1 MKDLTTNDLAATTF
15 AVRASGR
22 KALVAFLTAGYPDQ
36 TTFEDLVKASVDAG
50 CDIIEV
56 GIPFSDP
63 IADGPIIQAAST
75 AALAH
80 GVTLRSTLRQVA
92 RLSSRCPLVAMS
104 YINPILRMGVDAF
117 ADAARESGV
126 SGLILPDVSFEESD
140 AFRPAL
146 TARGLAYIDLVAP
159 TSDDAR
165 LRAIACASSG
175 FVYLVSVT
183 GVTGVRNALP
193 AGVTELAGRVRT
205 ATETPVYVGF
215 GVSTPE
221 LAAELAPCA
230 DGVIIGSRL
239 IQLAGDGHP
248 GQAGRRVG
256 DFLAGARKAIDAAAG
271 SPERTTTPPA
281 HSC

>member
-1 MKDLTTNDLAATTF
+1 MKNLAATT
-15 AVRASGR
+15 AELRENGA
-22 KALVAFLTAGYPDQ
+22 KALVAYLMAGYPNER
-36 TTFEDLVKASVDAG
+36 TFEDLVRASFDSG
-50 CDIIEV
+50 CDIVEV

-63 IADGPIIQAAST
+63 IADGPVIQAASN

-80 GVTLRSTLRQVA
+80 GVTLRSVLAQIA
-92 RLSSRCPLVAMS
+92 RLSARGPLVGMS

-117 ADAARESGV
+117 ADAARDSGI

-146 TARGLAYIDLVAP
+146 AARGLAYIDLVAP
-159 TSDDAR
+159 TSNDAR
-165 LRAIACASSG
+165 LRAIAGASSG

-183 GVTGVRNALP
+183 GVTGVRSALP
-193 AGVTELAGRVRT
+193 AGVSELAGRVRA
-205 ATETPVYVGF
+205 ATETPGYVGV

-221 LAAELAPCA
+221 LAAELAPHA

-239 IQLAGDGHP
+239 LQLAADGLP
-248 GQAGRRVG
+248 AQAGRRVG
-256 DFLAGARKAIDAAAG
+256 DFLAAARRAIDAAAG

>member
-1 MKDLTTNDLAATTF
+1 MNDLTVTTT
-15 AVRASGR
+15 ALRESGA
-22 KALVAFLTAGYPDQ
+22 KALVAYLMAGYPDER
-36 TTFEDLVKASVDAG
+36 TFEDLVSACADAG
-50 CDIIEV
+50 CDIVEI

-63 IADGPIIQAAST
+63 IADGPVIQAAST
-75 AALAH
+75 AALAR

-92 RLSSRCPLVAMS
+92 RLSARVPLVGMS

-117 ADAARESGV
+117 ADAARESGI
-126 SGLILPDVSFEESD
+126 SGLILPDVSFEESA

-146 TARGLAYIDLVAP
+146 AARGLAYIDLVAP
-159 TSDDAR
+159 TSDDVR
-165 LRAIACASSG
+165 LRAIAGASSG

-193 AGVTELAGRVRT
+193 AGVSELAGRVRT

-221 LAAELAPCA
+221 LASELAQCA

-239 IQLAGDGHP
+239 MQLAADGHP

-256 DFLAGARKAIDAAAG
+256 EFLAEARRAIDAAAG

>member
-1 MKDLTTNDLAATTF
+1 MNDLSATTT
-15 AVRASGR
+15 ALRVSGG
-22 KALVAFLTAGYPDQ
+22 KALVAYLMAGYPDER
-36 TTFEDLVKASVDAG
+36 TFEDLVKASVDAG
-50 CDIIEV
+50 CDIVEI

-63 IADGPIIQAAST
+63 IADGPVIQAAST
-75 AALAH
+75 AALAR
-80 GVTLRSTLRQVA
+80 GVTLRSTLRLVA
-92 RLSSRCPLVAMS
+92 RLSARVPLVGMS

-117 ADAARESGV
+117 ADAARESGI
-126 SGLILPDVSFEESD
+126 SGLILPDVSFEESG

-146 TARGLAYIDLVAP
+146 AARGLAYIDLVAP
-159 TSDDAR
+159 TSNDAR
-165 LRAIACASSG
+165 LRAIAGASSG

-193 AGVTELAGRVRT
+193 AGVSELAGRVRT

-221 LAAELAPCA
+221 LAAELAQCA
-230 DGVIIGSRL
+230 DGVVIGSRL
-239 IQLAGDGHP
+239 MQLAVDGHP

-256 DFLAGARKAIDAAAG
+256 DFLAEARRAIDAVAG

>member
-1 MKDLTTNDLAATTF
+1 MKDLAATTT
-15 AVRASGR
+15 ALRANGQ
-22 KALVAFLTAGYPDQ
+22 KALVAYLMAGYPDER
-36 TTFEDLVKASVDAG
+36 TSEDLVKASVDAG
-50 CDIIEV
+50 CDVIEI

-63 IADGPIIQAAST
+63 IADGPVIQAAAT
-75 AALAH
+75 AALAR
-80 GVTLRSTLRQVA
+80 GVTLRSVLRQVA
-92 RLSSRCPLVAMS
+92 RLSPRVPLVGMS

-117 ADAARESGV
+117 ADAARDSGI
-126 SGLILPDVSFEESD
+126 SGLILPDVSFEESG

-146 TARGLAYIDLVAP
+146 VARGLAYIDLVAP

-165 LRAIACASSG
+165 LRAIAGASTG

-193 AGVTELAGRVRT
+193 AGVLELAGRVRT

-230 DGVIIGSRL
+230 DGIIIGSRL
-239 IQLAGDGHP
+239 MQLAADGHP

-256 DFLAGARKAIDAAAG
+256 EFLAEARRAIDAAAG